1 MVFFPRSRIMS
12 AFSGG
17 PLDRVRQE
25 LDRWLETARTTSELA
40 LDAVGLTSDTR
51 PITPAIDVLETE
63 TDLHIFA
70 DLPGVGVDGVDLALQ
85 GQVLLIKAHRSA
97 PAVMTEA
104 TKPLVRERWALAFER
119 SVTLPIAIDAESV
132 RAVVRDG
139 LLHVTLRKRPEI
151 QARPIPVQRGNDST
165 PVDASPTPPIS

>member
-1 MVFFPRSRIMS
+1 MS
-12 AFSGG
+12 AFGTGGG

-25 LDRWLETARTTSELA
+25 LDRWLETARTTSERA
-40 LDAVGLTSDTR
+40 MDAVGLTSETR
-51 PITPAIDVLETE
+51 PSTPAIDVLETE
-63 TDLHIFA
+63 TDVHVFA
-70 DLPGVGVDGVDLALQ
+70 DLPGVGADGVDLALQ

-104 TKPLVRERWALAFER
+104 TKPLMRERLALLFER
-119 SVTLPIAIDAESV
+119 SVTLPVAIDPESV

-151 QARPIPVQRGNDST
+151 QARPIPVQRGGESSPADT
-165 PVDASPTPPIS
+165 SPTPPIS